1 MATPKIPKKEKAS
14 ELLKLRRKAVKLG
27 REASTRFGKSLK
39 QSKSSRLLQQL
50 TKGKT
55 NLPRIPGSAVGAPLL
70 NRTLR
75 PLSSGLIGRAGLA
88 IQGIQ
93 TARSVFDKDDNIITS
108 LRNIGRTARGQEA
121 LGNSAVAQAY
131 NKRRALKIDQ
141 SLEQIY
147 KDAPMSN
154 KVVKYGSSVDADAIQ
169 EAENT
174 AALAKTITTNNS
186 EISPD
191 TLSKIGGTVG
201 YMDSGGNWIGGPGTI
216 KPGSD
221 VDSTPSETPPIQKRN
236 ELVIN
241 KAENNVF
248 TIDPATGK
256 PVGVITR
263 NQRREL
269 QKRLDAAKKLKNKNI
284 SSVLNTT
291 VA

>member
-1 MATPKIPKKEKAS
+1 
-14 ELLKLRRKAVKLG
+14 
-27 REASTRFGKSLK
+27 
-39 QSKSSRLLQQL
+39 
-50 TKGKT
+50 
-55 NLPRIPGSAVGAPLL
+55 
-70 NRTLR
+70 
-75 PLSSGLIGRAGLA
+75 
-88 IQGIQ
+88 
-93 TARSVFDKDDNIITS
+93 
-108 LRNIGRTARGQEA
+108 
-121 LGNSAVAQAY
+121 
-131 NKRRALKIDQ
+131 
-141 SLEQIY
+141 
-147 KDAPMSN
+147 MSN

-284 SSVLNTT
+284 SSVLNPT
-291 VA
+291 VAQVMAEDARTILSYLKNPNSRYGAHTWQSVNGEVKVQWLPDEGRGWIDIENPKGVKGASGFRKLMRSTLPKLDVISEIPAKWEWNPDDIKKGGIYEYLGPKMKGSFKANPNMRNKASVWDTRPNS

>member
-55 NLPRIPGSAVGAPLL
+55 NLPRIPGSAAGAPLL

-169 EAENT
+169 KAED
-174 AALAKTITTNNS
+174 AATLAKPITESS
-186 EISPD
+186 EVSPKLAGQLGVELNPD
-191 TLSKIGGTVG
+191 LQYLQRTQDQNKVG
-201 YMDSGGNWIGGPGTI
+201 Q
-216 KPGSD
+216 
-221 VDSTPSETPPIQKRN
+221 DSTPSETPPIQKRN

-269 QKRLDAAKKLKNKNI
+269 QKRLDAAKKLKNKTSTLT
-284 SSVLNTT
+284 SSV
-291 VA
+291 A

>member
-186 EISPD
+186 EISPKLGVELNPD
-191 TLSKIGGTVG
+191 LQYLQRTQDQNTVG
-201 YMDSGGNWIGGPGTI
+201 Q
-216 KPGSD
+216 
-221 VDSTPSETPPIQKRN
+221 DSTPSETPPIQKRN

-263 NQRREL
+263 NQRRQL
-269 QKRLDAAKKLKNKNI
+269 QKRLDAAKKLKNKTSTLT
-284 SSVLNTT
+284 SSV
-291 VA
+291 A